1 MTKRILSS
9 IVLWLSVF
17 AALWFF
23 RAAGAVA
30 LVTLISA
37 LALREFY
44 RIQEASGYAPFGWF
58 GMLFGALITA
68 APWLEVRFGWPSHPL
83 LALAV
88 VLVSIRILGERPPER
103 RASALAST
111 VFGLVY
117 VGLLLQ
123 YLVRIA
129 TPLPGD
135 VLSPDG
141 RLILCVW
148 LVAVA
153 KFCDTGALL
162 TGLAAGRRRMAPT
175 ISPKKTWE
183 GAFGGVAAAALVGAL
198 VAWLGRA
205 ELPPLF
211 TPLRAAVLAVPIAI
225 VAIVSDLVESVVKR
239 QASVKDSG
247 GAIPG
252 IGGILDMIDSVL
264 LVAPVGYFLLGLR

>member
-1 MTKRILSS
+1 VTKRILSS